1 MSTDHVAFA
10 GRTVPALEP
19 YRVAE
24 DTWLIPH
31 LAPAGP
37 SVFLPVNSMVILGQE
52 PVVVD
57 TGAPIHTDSWFR
69 QVLSLVDP
77 EDIRWIYI
85 SHDDGDHMGSLHRL
99 LELAPNATLVVNF
112 FITERLALEHA
123 LPLDRMI
130 WLGPND
136 HLETPDRRLHLLVP
150 PIFDGPTTRALYDGS
165 TSVLWA
171 VDSFAAMA
179 PGPVFDIAD
188 LPRDLYDESFAQLNS
203 LVSPWHQ
210 WLDPRK
216 YARHVNEVESL
227 RPKVVASAHGPVLTG
242 AAITDAFARVRA
254 MAGQPIVQPPGQE
267 LLDELVAALLSEVS

>member
-1 MSTDHVAFA
+1 MRPDTDTIT
-10 GRTVPALEP
+10 RPSVPGLEP
-19 YRVAE
+19 YRVAR

-37 SVFLPVNSMVILGQE
+37 DVFLPVNSMVILGKE

-57 TGAPIHTDSWFR
+57 TGAPIHTESWFR
-69 QVLSLVDP
+69 QVFSLVDP
-77 EDIRWIYI
+77 EDIRWIYV
-85 SHDDGDHMGSLHRL
+85 SHDDGDHIGSLHRL

-136 HLETPDRRLHLLVP
+136 HLQTADRRLHLLVP
-150 PIFDGPTTRALYDGS
+150 PIFDGPTTRALYDES

-179 PGPVFDIAD
+179 PGAVFDVAD
-188 LPRDLYDESFAQLNS
+188 VPRDLYDETFAQLNS

-210 WLDPRK
+210 WLDPRR
-216 YARHVNEVESL
+216 YARHVNEVENL
-227 RPKVVASAHGPVLTG
+227 RPRAVASAHGPILTG
-242 AAITDAFARVRA
+242 AAITDAFVRVRG
-254 MAGQPIVQPPGQE
+254 MAGQPIVEPPGQP
-267 LLDELVAALLSEVS
+267 LLDELVAALLEER